1 MQFYSGRLLIKIWLV
16 QYRKSQLF
24 DWGMFLVLCGSTRED
39 YLPRCDQ
46 SKTPNFN
53 CFTTKYGRSWIIH
66 LELKY
71 TSSST
76 FPFLYWYVAELVS
89 CIFIILILNTV
100 VICTFLKPEYFWLYL
115 TTHSLLY
122 QRRWRSSNIFQDYFT
137 GQSFEFKMEKFQFG
151 FFPHKKLMH
160 MYENQEVF

>member
-1 MQFYSGRLLIKIWLV
+1 MWLV

-46 SKTPNFN
+46 SNTPNFN

-100 VICTFLKPEYFWLYL
+100 VISTFLKPEYFWLYL

-151 FFPHKKLMH
+151 FFPHKKLM
-160 MYENQEVF
+160 QTKKSFKDSI

>member
-1 MQFYSGRLLIKIWLV
+1 MQFYSGRLLIKMWLV
-16 QYRKSQLF
+16 QYRKSQLL

-46 SKTPNFN
+46 SNTPNFN
-53 CFTTKYGRSWIIH
+53 CFTTKVGRSWIIH

-100 VICTFLKPEYFWLYL
+100 VICIFPKPEFL
-115 TTHSLLY
+115 TQLNDSFLVISTEMKVLKHLSRLLY
-122 QRRWRSSNIFQDYFT
+122 WTIFWIQNGKVPIWVLSTQEIDA
-137 GQSFEFKMEKFQFG
+137 
-151 FFPHKKLMH
+151 
-160 MYENQEVF
+160 NREVF